1 MIIIKMIIIKMIII
15 KMIIKMRHV
24 SAPCQARLG
33 VSRSQKAPPANPTI
47 SLSVCHET
55 RWEDYQTNWSN
66 QLVIFTHFWSLDI
79 SLNQTRNG
87 KNQQPAFPDPTC
99 ERCMNTILV
108 EERIQGRS
116 CHTHTVQTCIPVYLN
131 IPHIWRKI
139 MSIGEISDWTLFPDW
154 GWKLW
159 ILTETKFLEF
169 PCFDACNKNL

>member
-1 MIIIKMIIIKMIII
+1 MKFKWKFNLKSYCRRLHCMLPIIIIIIIIIKMW
-15 KMIIKMRHV
+15 HV
-24 SAPCQARLG
+24 SAPRQARLG

-131 IPHIWRKI
+131 IPDIWRKI
-139 MSIGEISDWTLFPDW
+139 MSIGEISDWTQTLY
-154 GWKLW
+154 
-159 ILTETKFLEF
+159 T
-169 PCFDACNKNL
+169 